1 MEKCLREI
9 SRAPCGQVTTDDYNG
24 SWEYRAKSDVKWTVH
39 SGAHTFGASPGRELQ
54 RAACAATDSLKHG
67 NTEIL

>member
-54 RAACAATDSLKHG
+54 SAAMGTRRTQDQEDLFA
-67 NTEIL
+67 